1 MISHTTREQSDSAG
15 PASSSAHIE
24 DVLISDLRHLINA
37 LGTDGGMNSPS
48 IYDTAQVL
56 RFAPPEGLIWPVL
69 EWLAEQQYPDGGWG
83 DPAVPRARDVSTLA
97 AILALQKYGARLQER
112 RAIHAGL
119 SFLRHQ
125 APYWAHLSDDLPVGV
140 ELLLPQ
146 LLQEAAAAKLAVQSA
161 PYAQLIE
168 LGEKRRSIIAARRWP
183 AGTPPVHSWEAWG
196 TQPDAAEQDGS
207 GGVGHSSAAT
217 AAWLRAAKGRAD
229 LAAERERA
237 QEYLQRA
244 ASMTGIDLPGVVPG
258 VWPLTWF
265 EHVFSLYMLCTA
277 NLLNHPALHDVVAPQ
292 VAALSRAFTPHGI
305 GFSDYFMPDG
315 DDTAA
320 ALVILHSAGYSV
332 TAAPLRRF
340 EVGDHFC
347 AFPGEL
353 QPSLSVV
360 AHAAHALQVL
370 GEPADTA
377 YTYIAERQQGDGRWM
392 GDKWQ
397 SAWFYT
403 TSQTIIALPYEQYK
417 DAINRAV
424 DELLSYQ
431 SPDGGLGGY
440 HGSTTEETAYVVL
453 GLRHLRRKGVLFEE
467 GLLALA
473 AAERWMLDHYRPFR
487 QSAPQL
493 WLDKDAYRPPRLAR
507 IIELVATLPEHWQ
520 E

>member
-1 MISHTTREQSDSAG
+1 MISQHTREQLRFSGVIAQTS
-15 PASSSAHIE
+15 HIE
-24 DVLISDLRHLINA
+24 DVLITDLRHTIA
-37 LGTDGGMNSPS
+37 TLGADGGMNSPS

-56 RFAPPEGLIWPVL
+56 RFAPPKGMIWPAL

-125 APYWAHLSDDLPVGV
+125 APYWSHLADDLPVGV

-146 LLQEAAAAKLAVQSA
+146 LLKETAAAGLLVQVA
-161 PYAQLIE
+161 PYAQLVA
-168 LGEKRRSIIAARRWP
+168 LGEKRRALIGSRRWP

-196 TQPDAAEQDGS
+196 TMPYAAELDGS

-217 AAWLRAAKGRAD
+217 AAWLHAASAKPE

-237 QEYLQRA
+237 EHYLQCA

-265 EHVFSLYMLCTA
+265 ELVFSLYMLSTA
-277 NLLNHPALHDVVAPQ
+277 NLLDHPALQDVVGPQ
-292 VAALSRAFTPHGI
+292 IQALSQAFTPHGI

-320 ALVILHSAGYSV
+320 ALVILHSAGYPVS
-332 TAAPLRRF
+332 AAPLRRF
-340 EVGDHFC
+340 ETGDHFC

-370 GEPADTA
+370 GEPANTA
-377 YTYIAERQQGDGRWM
+377 YDYIARRQESDGRWL

-403 TSQTIIALPYEQYK
+403 TSQAIIALPYEPYQE
-417 DAINRAV
+417 AINRAV
-424 DELLSYQ
+424 EQLISYQ
-431 SPDGGLGGY
+431 APDGGLGGY
-440 HGSTTEETAYVVL
+440 HGSTTEETAYMVL
-453 GLRHLRRKGVLFEE
+453 GLRHLRRNGVLFEE
-467 GLLALA
+467 GMLALA
-473 AAERWMLDHYRPFR
+473 AAERWMLDNYRPFR
-487 QSAPQL
+487 QHAPHL
-493 WLDKDAYRPPRLAR
+493 WLDKDAYRPPRLVR
-507 IIELVATLPEHWQ
+507 IIELAATLPDRW
-520 E
+520 